1 MRAEAAHA
9 HVHTRAASAPAP
21 FSCSFDV
28 NGKHHPHRILLGR
41 SGPALQSLALT
52 DVPTCFFLLMLTVNN
67 SNKLANHL
75 RRCNKGATADIAR
88 VGSVVAKSG

>member
-1 MRAEAAHA
+1 M
-9 HVHTRAASAPAP
+9 HTRAASAPAP

-28 NGKHHPHRILLGR
+28 NGKPHRILLGR

-52 DVPTCFFLLMLTVNN
+52 DVPTCFFLLMLTVGN
-67 SNKLANHL
+67 SNSLANHL